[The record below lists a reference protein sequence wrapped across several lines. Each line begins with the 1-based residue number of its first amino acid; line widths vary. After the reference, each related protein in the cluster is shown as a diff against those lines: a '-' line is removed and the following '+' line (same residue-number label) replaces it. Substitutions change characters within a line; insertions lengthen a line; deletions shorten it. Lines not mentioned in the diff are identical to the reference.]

1 MILTEFFDG
10 AGLDTFLS
18 KNSTHTLP
26 NEHLLLSQIL
36 TSLLYLHENSI
47 THGDFN
53 IKNILLSS
61 SDPTRIKIIDFGL
74 AKQIDFKSSSEDLL
88 TPQGNQ
94 KYRAPKHD
102 AFQNSFACDLWGFGL
117 VALSVIQRK
126 KISTK
131 KALKM
136 FDEAEFGEN
145 YGNEIKGL
153 LGILKRLI
161 EAKDYVDIRDVALG
175 MRKIF

>member
-117 VALSVIQRK
+117 VALSVLQRK

-136 FDEAEFGEN
+136 VDEAEFGEN